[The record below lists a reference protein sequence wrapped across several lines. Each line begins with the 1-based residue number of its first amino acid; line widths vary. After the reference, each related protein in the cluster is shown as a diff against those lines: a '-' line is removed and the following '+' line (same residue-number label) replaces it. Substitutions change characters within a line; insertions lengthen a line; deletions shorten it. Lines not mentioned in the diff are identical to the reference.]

1 MAKLFL
7 NTWIFEDAVKQG
19 RTQAELVAQVKD
31 LGADGIEV
39 RREYFHDLTMELAAV
54 SEAATAA
61 NLAVA
66 LSIPDE
72 LFVNGAVNEKLPQY
86 IAELQTL
93 GAVKAKF
100 NLGDYAN
107 FTGDLATA
115 FKDWPADITINIE
128 NDQTALSGH
137 LEPIYA
143 FLQDAKSAGVEIGY
157 VYDLGNWAFT
167 KGDAVKSAELLAPYT
182 DYVHFKNAAD
192 TDNGL
197 IVTTD
202 LAEGLFD
209 WEAIYKLFDNT
220 VDVALEFPMATNE
233 QIAAQVTML
242 RHAMEAR

>member
-19 RTQAELVAQVKD
+19 RAQADLVAQAER

-39 RREYFHDLTMELAAV
+39 RREYFKDLATELTAVRDAAEASELA
-54 SEAATAA
+54 
-61 NLAVA
+61 LA

-86 IAELQTL
+86 IAELQAL
-93 GAVKAKF
+93 GAQKAKF
-100 NLGDYAN
+100 NLGDYAH
-107 FTGDLATA
+107 FDGDLVAA
-115 FKDWPADITINIE
+115 FQAWPADIQINIE
-128 NDQTALSGH
+128 NDQTELSGH
-137 LEPIYA
+137 LEPIHE
-143 FLQDAKSAGVEIGY
+143 FLRDAKEAGVNIGY

-167 KGDAVKSAELLAPYT
+167 KGDAVKSTETLAPYT
-182 DYVHFKNAAD
+182 DYVHFKNAAE

-197 IVTTD
+197 TVTDD

-209 WEAIYKLFDNT
+209 WEKIYQAFDAD
-220 VDVALEFPMATNE
+220 VDVALEFPMMTDD

-242 RHAMEAR
+242 RRAMEVR